1 LLVRLAG
8 DGDEVMGY
16 SHQELAE
23 LLGIYRETVT
33 HVLSQ
38 LKARGWIDIQRKR
51 IRLLDRAQ
59 LIELSNR

>member
-1 LLVRLAG
+1 
-8 DGDEVMGY
+8 MGY

-23 LLGIYRETVT
+23 LLGVYRETVT

-38 LKARGWIDIQRKR
+38 LKARGWIDIQRKC
-51 IRLLDRAQ
+51 IRLLDRAR